1 MARAEIRPIPVP
13 LGEAAD
19 APMPPEPD
27 GVAVSDVAPG
37 EVPDTCTLGESET
50 TARAELPAEL
60 APIVEPAVEA
70 PAQPQSHNEPQAAV
84 EAAESRGE
92 LPWAHVPAITTE
104 MVAVVQRADAR
115 VRHGFQLAERG
126 ALYSARAEFIAGLQI
141 IAQANDAQQN
151 TQLYSKSLT
160 AGIVALKESSEF
172 VRQNAGK
179 PEIEV
184 KRLVAAHKTPVL
196 KNVTAERISPTL
208 AAKRYYDFAQEQ
220 LAAAA
225 AQEPTG
231 SMALYGLAQSRCPLW
246 GATNRNRWSALRRQ

>member
-1 MARAEIRPIPVP
+1 MRRCHPSRTGWPCRTS
-13 LGEAAD
+13 L
-19 APMPPEPD
+19 
-27 GVAVSDVAPG
+27 PG
-37 EVPDTCTLGESET
+37 EVRDTCPSGESET
-50 TARAELPAEL
+50 TTPAELPSEL

-115 VRHGFQLAERG
+115 VRHGFRFAE
-126 ALYSARAEFIAGLQI
+126 AQRAVFGTGRVIAGFQI
-141 IAQANDAQQN
+141 IAQANDAQRDA
-151 TQLYSKSLT
+151 QLYSKSLT

-225 AQEPTG
+225 RRK
-231 SMALYGLAQSRCPLW
+231 SRPVRWRCMVSHNGAVSLW
-246 GATNRNRWSALRRQ
+246 GATNRNR